1 MAVAARQDLFL
12 RQLSDAPFKDERSL
26 MEFPFFSLQKRP
38 RLEPIDYQD
47 DDIAI
52 SIQPGPKG
60 IATIYDKDIL
70 IYLASIIAEQMNR
83 GEEPER
89 TVRFPAYDFLKTTSR
104 GTGKRAY
111 DLFLDALF
119 RLRSTTI
126 TTSIASGGR
135 RERRGFGW
143 IEDWRVLERHT
154 SAGRMIMAGMEV
166 TLNRWMHAAIVKD
179 RRILT
184 INPNYF
190 LLTKGLERRL
200 YEIARKHVGY
210 QKAWY
215 ISLPRLA
222 KKCGSEDTLRKF
234 KFRLS
239 QISEEN
245 KLPDYGLAV
254 CDGKAISADTP
265 IKIKGPAVHFWPK
278 SSPKQETAK
287 SQTVSDEPS
296 EPSDLTVSYG
306 AFEKARSLF
315 PGYDIGFLETQWQS
329 WSIGQNTTV
338 SSPDNAFLAW
348 CKGYAAKNPL

>member
-1 MAVAARQDLFL
+1 MAVTARQDLFL
-12 RQLSDAPFKDERSL
+12 QQLSDAPFKNERSL

-38 RLEPIDYQD
+38 RFEPINYQD
-47 DDIAI
+47 DDITI

-70 IYLASIIAEQMNR
+70 IYLASILAEQMNR
-83 GEEPER
+83 GEEAER

-126 TTSIASGGR
+126 STSIASGGR

-154 SAGRMIMAGMEV
+154 PGGRMIMAGMEV
-166 TLNRWMHAAIVKD
+166 TLSRWMHAAIIKD

-190 LLTKGLERRL
+190 ILTKGLERRL

-215 ISLPRLA
+215 IGLPRLA

-239 QISEEN
+239 QISQED
-245 KLPDYGLAV
+245 KLPDYGLTV
-254 CDGKAISADTP
+254 CDGKAISAESP
-265 IKIKGPAVHFWPK
+265 ITIKGPAVHFWPK
-278 SSPKQETAK
+278 SPLEAATAGPMKATAETAAP
-287 SQTVSDEPS
+287 T
-296 EPSDLTVSYG
+296 DLTVSYD
-306 AFEKARSLF
+306 AFEKARHLF
-315 PGYDIGFLETQWQS
+315 PGYDIDFLEAQWQS
-329 WSIGQNTTV
+329 WSNGQNTIV

-348 CKGYAAKNPL
+348 CKRYAANNPL